1 MITNFENFNIPD
13 LRAASNEFWKMT
25 TVVNWK
31 KVIVDYCKIKDEKFF
46 NNTKENNE
54 KRNKVKELAKK
65 RLVLNY
71 EYSEMKKLHKEYQK
85 IYNQLYNYFND
96 LDLDLG
102 VSDDGYW
109 DLLSSVIG
117 SGKRFTK
124 KCINDPKV
132 LVDMAKNYKYVEN
145 FEYVINMDEND
156 YNVIRDKYDPFY
168 RDVRKYNM

>member
-13 LRAASNEFWKMT
+13 LKAASNEFWKMT

-31 KVIVDYCKIKDEKFF
+31 KVIVDYCKIKDDFF
-46 NNTKENNE
+46 NNKETNE

-65 RLVLNY
+65 RLVLKY
-71 EYSEMKKLHKEYQK
+71 EYSEVKRLYKEYEK
-85 IYNQLYNYFND
+85 IYVQLYNYFSE
-96 LDLDLG
+96 LDLG

-124 KCINDPKV
+124 KCINEPKV
-132 LVDMAKNYKYVEN
+132 LVDMAKNYEYVEN

-156 YNVIRDKYDPFY
+156 YNEIRDKYDPFF